1 MRSTYLSERKFKYNN
16 GKKTDRH
23 VLSTAHNQST
33 LRGFDVS
40 NLTTGQITRIRN
52 AWTKVQNQ
60 NWTLAT
66 KERKVMDSV
75 GKPAK
80 ANFRTFKTASIETFD
95 M

>member
-1 MRSTYLSERKFKYNN
+1 MRSTYISERKFTYNN
-16 GKKTDRH
+16 GKKSHRH

-40 NLTTGQITRIRN
+40 NLTSGQITRIKN

-60 NWTLAT
+60 NWSLST
-66 KERKVMDSV
+66 KERKVMEAV
-75 GKPAK
+75 GSPARS
-80 ANFRTFKTASIETFD
+80 NFRTFKTANIKSFD